1 MRSSGGK
8 SAKDKPED
16 EPKEKPGGKGARS
29 THGGDSHVGARVR
42 DYRQMRRLT
51 LRALGEAA
59 GVSPSFLSQLENGRT
74 EASVSSLRRI
84 ALALG
89 IAVAD
94 LFETRAPVRHQV
106 LRREDRPEV
115 GVQAGSRKFMIAQ
128 PPLRH
133 LEVYSADFEPGA
145 STGDGAYTHGDAQEI
160 LLVLNGEVSL
170 ELDDEKYVLRTG
182 DSIEYATS
190 VPHRLV
196 NTAAGTTE
204 VLWIISP
211 PTPDETAVE
220 RG

>member
-1 MRSSGGK
+1 MTRSSGGNG
-8 SAKDKPED
+8 E
-16 EPKEKPGGKGARS
+16 
-29 THGGDSHVGARVR
+29 SHVGVRVR

-74 EASVSSLRRI
+74 EASVGSLRRI
-84 ALALG
+84 AVALN
-89 IAVAD
+89 ISVAD
-94 LFETRAPVRHQV
+94 LFESGEPARHQV
-106 LRREDRPEV
+106 LRRADRPEV

-145 STGDGAYTHGDAQEI
+145 STGDTAYSHGDAQEI
-160 LLVLNGEVSL
+160 LLVLSGEVSL
-170 ELDDEKYVLRTG
+170 ELDGEQHVLTTG

-196 NTAAGTTE
+196 NTAATATE

-211 PTPDETAVE
+211 PTPAEVPVE
-220 RG
+220 RS

>member
-1 MRSSGGK
+1 MAGS
-8 SAKDKPED
+8 
-16 EPKEKPGGKGARS
+16 PGGTGDSAARES
-29 THGGDSHVGARVR
+29 ESHVGQRVR

-74 EASVSSLRRI
+74 EASVGSLRRI

-89 IAVAD
+89 ITVAD
-94 LFETRAPVRHQV
+94 LFETRAPARHQV

-133 LEVYSADFEPGA
+133 LEVYSAEFEPGA
-145 STGDGAYTHGDAQEI
+145 STGDGAFTHGDAQEI
-160 LLVLNGEVSL
+160 LLVLNGEATL
-170 ELDDEKYVLRTG
+170 ELDDEKHLLRAG

-196 NTAAGTTE
+196 NTAATATE

-211 PTPDETAVE
+211 PTPDETPSE
-220 RG
+220 QG